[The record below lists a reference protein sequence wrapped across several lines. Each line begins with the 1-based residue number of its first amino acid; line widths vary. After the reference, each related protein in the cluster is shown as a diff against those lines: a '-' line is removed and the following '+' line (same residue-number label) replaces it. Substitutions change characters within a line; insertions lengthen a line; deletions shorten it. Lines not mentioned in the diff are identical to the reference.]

1 MANSTSDK
9 QRRPDENIQTIEWS
23 LWFQWLLA
31 TTLGWL
37 LGILIGEIGVGVVVG
52 IGQWLV
58 LRQRIHQAGWWV
70 WASTVGWAVGWALIV
85 TGVVISPE
93 ARSYRLACGWS
104 CVGVM
109 LGIAQWLVLRRMVHY
124 AGWWVLA
131 NAIGWAIGLTGI
143 LGATVVGAV
152 VGAVTGFALDFLLRY
167 PRTELPNS

>member
-1 MANSTSDK
+1 MKIYKLLSG
-9 QRRPDENIQTIEWS
+9 
-23 LWFQWLLA
+23 LFWFQWLLA

-37 LGILIGEIGVGVVVG
+37 LGFLIGEIGVGVVVG

-58 LRQRIHQAGWWV
+58 LRQRIHQAGLV
-70 WASTVGWAVGWALIV
+70 GMASTVGWAVGWALIV

-93 ARSYRLACGWS
+93 AGVIASLVAGT
-104 CVGVM
+104 VLGVM

-167 PRTELPNS
+167 PRTEITNS